1 MQPPRPP
8 YKPKIQQRVVITPDN
23 QYLRYETRALTNHI
37 ISETPLTAR
46 QVDMY
51 RRYPTSFIRQYVD
64 PYFPYEDP
72 EPPWVA

>member
-1 MQPPRPP
+1 M
-8 YKPKIQQRVVITPDN
+8 
-23 QYLRYETRALTNHI
+23 TNHI
-37 ISETPLTAR
+37 VAETPLNAR
-46 QVDMY
+46 SVDMY

>member
-1 MQPPRPP
+1 MNRPP

-23 QYLRYETRALTNHI
+23 QYIRYEDRNLTNHI
-37 ISETPLTAR
+37 IAETPLKAR
-46 QVDMY
+46 QVELF
-51 RRYPTSFIRQYVD
+51 RHYPTSFIRQYVD